1 MSLPQERS
9 TAGLVSYTWVARSRS
24 GSSSFTALALK
35 KHLLRGGRYGHR
47 LHMDSHTRMATNVRC
62 GPTHYKAIKGFIFTI
77 GGFNRFYLYMFVYT
91 CTQNGWEM
99 LPRQ

>member
-1 MSLPQERS
+1 VSLPQERS

-47 LHMDSHTRMATNVRC
+47 LHMDSHTRMAT
-62 GPTHYKAIKGFIFTI
+62 GTFAAAQHIT
-77 GGFNRFYLYMFVYT
+77 
-91 CTQNGWEM
+91 
-99 LPRQ
+99 RQSKVSFLL